1 MSKTNFKIKV
11 DWLAV
16 TVHVYFVDDA
26 MQWRNNDL
34 IKKFPK
40 LKKSKYSEAYAMH
53 TYDLDAY
60 PFDRFVILNKKSN
73 WGTIA
78 HECYHCA
85 KNMLEYND
93 IKNEEATAHLLE
105 YLVTKIQHKI
115 KNQIK

>member
-16 TVHVYFVDDA
+16 TGHVYFVDDA

-60 PFDRFVILNKKSN
+60 PFDRFVILNKKAN

-105 YLVTKIQHKI
+105 YLVTAIQHKI
-115 KNQIK
+115 KN

>member
-1 MSKTNFKIKV
+1 MGKTNFKIKV
-11 DWLAV
+11 DWLDV

-26 MQWRNNDL
+26 MQWRNEDL

-40 LKKSKYSEAYAMH
+40 LEKSKFSEAYAMH
-53 TYDLDAY
+53 TYDVDAY
-60 PFDRFVILNKKSN
+60 PFDRFIILNKRSN

-105 YLVTKIQHKI
+105 YLVTTIQGKI
-115 KNQIK
+115 KTKK